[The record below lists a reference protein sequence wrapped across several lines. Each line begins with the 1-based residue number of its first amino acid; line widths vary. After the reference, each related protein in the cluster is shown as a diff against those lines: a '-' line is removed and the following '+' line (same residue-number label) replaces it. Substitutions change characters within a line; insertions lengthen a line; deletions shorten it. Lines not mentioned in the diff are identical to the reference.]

1 MIPQELI
8 RRKRDGGTLAAEEIG
23 FLVEGIAGGGLS
35 DGQVAALAMAIFFR
49 DLGDDERVALTLGD
63 ARLRH
68 RPRWDAA
75 ARCSTSTRP
84 AASATRCR

>member
-8 RRKRDGGTLAAEEIG
+8 RRKRDGGTLSGEEIA

-49 DLGDDERVALTLGD
+49 DLAEDERVALTLAH

-68 RPRWDAA
+68 RPASGTR
-75 ARCSTSTRP
+75 ARCSTSTRR

>member
-8 RRKRDGGTLAAEEIG
+8 RRKRDGGTLSGEEIA

-49 DLGDDERVALTLGD
+49 DLARGRARRAHARH

-68 RPRWDAA
+68 RPAVGQRAL
-75 ARCSTSTRP
+75 CSTSTRR